1 MGRFER
7 ETVIIE
13 DQFFTA
19 LVGGREEGGGGGRGI
34 RRVIVIFSQLTTPIS
49 SVVFFFAR
57 LLPVHMNIPAE
68 VEGIHHPRRHALR
81 RDLPDARAGAP
92 SRAHCDVPG
101 SQGRG

>member
-13 DQFFTA
+13 LFYGIGWWK
-19 LVGGREEGGGGGRGI
+19 GGGGGGGRGI